1 MNLETNFPKQER
13 PRSAEEMEIFARQ
26 LQTEIKDCAHDGE
39 VIDLLVDR
47 AAREGRTVIATGVAM
62 DVGVFAADER
72 ASYQKLFSGLATGEV
87 AAEVGEHH
95 EGEPNLQVLQE
106 ILAAIESVTTEEI
119 EGVAALADGADEK
132 HPVRQKLRD
141 IIDAQFAPAR
151 ELLYKTNLHADFSAR
166 NKYPQF
172 WPVLDKL
179 DTMFRAVGWIV
190 GGVILHERSLYKKD

>member
-1 MNLETNFPKQER
+1 MNLETNFSKQER
-13 PRSAEEMEIFARQ
+13 PRSVEAMQTLARQ

-39 VIDLLVDR
+39 VIDLLLDR
-47 AAREGRTVIATGVAM
+47 AAKEGREVIETCMMM
-62 DVGVFAADER
+62 DVQVFTTAER
-72 ASYQKLFSGLATGEV
+72 DSYQKLFSGLATGV
-87 AAEVGEHH
+87 AAEVGEHY
-95 EGEPNLQVLQE
+95 EVEPNLQALQE

-119 EGVAALADGADEK
+119 EMVAALDDAADEK

-141 IIDAQFAPAR
+141 IIDGQFAAAR

-172 WPVLDKL
+172 WPVLDTL